1 MELDWQKSS
10 VTEREAYTEYLLD
23 FLDQK
28 DDQSR
33 LSVAQQLIYIAQGKA
48 ADAVGQCDGSTK
60 PTKHG
65 KHI

>member
-33 LSVAQQLIYIAQGKA
+33 LSVAQQLIYIAQGKLPMRWVN
-48 ADAVGQCDGSTK
+48 AVGRSTK
-60 PTKHG
+60 AINMTS
-65 KHI
+65 